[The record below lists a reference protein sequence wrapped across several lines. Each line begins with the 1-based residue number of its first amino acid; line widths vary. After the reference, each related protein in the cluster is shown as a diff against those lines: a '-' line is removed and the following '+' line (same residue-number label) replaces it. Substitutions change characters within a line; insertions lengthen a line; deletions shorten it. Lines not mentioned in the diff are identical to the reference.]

1 MSLNSQDAFG
11 IICLTGFNIVAGIY
25 AAEKNPFA
33 IGFFAAET
41 AIVLALASY
50 VCYQRRQS
58 QQVAGGAFAAR
69 LVGGSSTT
77 AVSGD
82 VEVGLVEPVASA
94 PGGSNVAK

>member
-41 AIVLALASY
+41 VIVLALASC

-77 AVSGD
+77 RVGGD
-82 VEVGLVEPVASA
+82 VEAGVTEPVAPMS
-94 PGGSNVAK
+94 GNSGAK